1 MKAVEVT
8 VKASERMKADSFV
21 NDLSNDDEIFAMMT
35 GTDTFVVVTSNEFG
49 MAWIMTNLPVVFEE
63 EYSIKDLK

>member
-1 MKAVEVT
+1 MKAIEVT
-8 VKASERMKADSFV
+8 VKASERMKADGFV
-21 NDLSNDDEIFAMMT
+21 NNLSNDDEIFALMT

-49 MAWIMTNLPVVFEE
+49 MAWIMANLPVVFEE

>member
-1 MKAVEVT
+1 MKAIEVT
-8 VKASERMKADSFV
+8 VKASERMKADGFV
-21 NDLSNDDEIFAMMT
+21 NNLSNDDEIFAMMT

-49 MAWIMTNLPVVFEE
+49 MAWIKTNLPVVFDE

>member
-8 VKASERMKADSFV
+8 VKASERMKADRFV

-49 MAWIMTNLPVVFEE
+49 MAWVKTNLPVVFDE
-63 EYSIKDLK
+63 EYTIKDLK

>member
-8 VKASERMKADSFV
+8 VKASERMKADGFV

-49 MAWIMTNLPVVFEE
+49 MAWIKTNLPVVFDE
-63 EYSIKDLK
+63 EYTIKDLK

>member
-1 MKAVEVT
+1 MKAIEVT
-8 VKASERMKADSFV
+8 VKASERMKASGFV
-21 NDLSNDDEIFAMMT
+21 NNLSNDDEIFAMMT

-49 MAWIMTNLPVVFEE
+49 MAWIMANLPVVFEE

>member
-49 MAWIMTNLPVVFEE
+49 MAWVKTNLPVVFDE
-63 EYSIKDLK
+63 EYTIKDLK

>member
-49 MAWIMTNLPVVFEE
+49 MAWIMANLPVVFEE

>member
-21 NDLSNDDEIFAMMT
+21 NDLSNDDEIFVMMT

-49 MAWIMTNLPVVFEE
+49 MAWVKTNLPVMFDE
-63 EYSIKDLK
+63 EYTIKDLK

>member
-1 MKAVEVT
+1 MKAIEVT
-8 VKASERMKADSFV
+8 VKASERMKADGFV
-21 NDLSNDDEIFAMMT
+21 NNLSNDDEIFAMMT

-49 MAWIMTNLPVVFEE
+49 MAWIMANLPVVFEE

>member
-8 VKASERMKADSFV
+8 VKASERMKADGFV

-49 MAWIMTNLPVVFEE
+49 MAWVKTNLPVVFDE
-63 EYSIKDLK
+63 EYTIKDLK

>member
-21 NDLSNDDEIFAMMT
+21 NDLGNDDEIFAMMT

-49 MAWIMTNLPVVFEE
+49 MAWIKANLPVVFDE
-63 EYSIKDLK
+63 EYSIKELK

>member
-1 MKAVEVT
+1 MKAIEVT
-8 VKASERMKADSFV
+8 VKASERMKAAGFV
-21 NDLSNDDEIFAMMT
+21 NNLSNDDEIFAMMT

-49 MAWIMTNLPVVFEE
+49 MAWIMANLPVVFEE